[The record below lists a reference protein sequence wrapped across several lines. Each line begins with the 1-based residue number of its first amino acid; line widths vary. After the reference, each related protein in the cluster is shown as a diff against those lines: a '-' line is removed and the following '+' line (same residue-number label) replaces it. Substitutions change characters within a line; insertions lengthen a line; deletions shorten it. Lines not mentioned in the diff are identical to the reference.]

1 MNIDVDFTLLKPT
14 QKYIITIKNY
24 NTGEG
29 VTEETY
35 YGIRTYHIDSESG
48 FLKMF
53 DDEKVYYISLEQILA
68 FTVH

>member
-1 MNIDVDFTLLKPT
+1 MNIGVDFTLPKPT
-14 QKYIITIKNY
+14 QKHIITIKNY

-35 YGIRTYHIDSESG
+35 YGIRSYHIDSESG

>member
-1 MNIDVDFTLLKPT
+1 MNERANFIPSKPEK
-14 QKYIITIKNY
+14 KYIITIKNY